1 MRKSIILIA
10 AITAAAA
17 ASPARAQTYD
27 PAFPI
32 CLQTFGIGGNA
43 ISCGYT
49 TMDQCRLTAW
59 GRAAQCIVNPYVA
72 GIPEPGKGHPRRG
85 PR

>member
-10 AITAAAA
+10 AITAAA

-59 GRAAQCIVNPYVA
+59 GRAAQCIVNPYFA
-72 GIPEPGKGHPRRG
+72 GIPGPGKGRTPRG

>member
-1 MRKSIILIA
+1 MRTSIILIA

-27 PAFPI
+27 PAFPL

-59 GRAAQCIVNPYVA
+59 GRAAQCIV
-72 GIPEPGKGHPRRG
+72 
-85 PR
+85 